1 MIVEARS
8 RTPPEYAPHIAS
20 AEVVRDVSYQSLR
33 QVYPDWHVG
42 TLDCRNDW
50 ICASLI
56 VPALKNAA
64 SLMMLPGWNLDRSAV
79 LTTESTTDALDADT
93 SPTDCESPLLH
104 WPRIRRR

>member
-1 MIVEARS
+1 M
-8 RTPPEYAPHIAS
+8 
-20 AEVVRDVSYQSLR
+20 SYQSLR

-64 SLMMLPGWNLDRSAV
+64 SLMMLPAWNLDRSAV

-93 SPTDCESPLLH
+93 SPTDCESPLRH